1 MNCHL
6 NLSKPARSGHAVRGA
21 GRAFG
26 IQGQDMRFTTPA
38 CAGDVATK

>member
-38 CAGDVATK
+38 RAGDVATK

>member
-1 MNCHL
+1 MTCCL
-6 NLSKPARSGHAVRGA
+6 NMSKPARSGLAVRGA

-26 IQGQDMRFTTPA
+26 IHGQDMRFTTPA